1 PESEIS
7 YLPQFRNPNFAA
19 IGVNNV
25 FTIYKQFQVR
35 MDAYYYQPFCKVD
48 ETAENR
54 ARQHKILLEEFSLLL
69 YAAVAYP
76 TKRGPIAVS
85 LSLYPQS
92 GNSVMESLL
101 NISFGYLLF
110 ENKIF

>member
-1 PESEIS
+1 MDE
-7 YLPQFRNPNFAA
+7 NADNTA
-19 IGVNNV
+19 
-25 FTIYKQFQVR
+25 KQQ
-35 MDAYYYQPFCKVD
+35 
-48 ETAENR
+48 
-54 ARQHKILLEEFSLLL
+54 KILLEEFSLLL

-76 TKRGPIAVS
+76 TKRGPIALS

-92 GNSVMESLL
+92 GNSVMETLL